1 MKQVC
6 RVYLRASTLEQ
17 DATRAHN
24 EVMQFAKDNNLYVAA
39 KYIANESGASLAR
52 PELMRL
58 IDEAQEGDILLV
70 EEVTRLSRLTATDW
84 EALKAMLHAK
94 RIRVVALDLPTSHQL
109 VKTGD
114 DFTGRMLD
122 ALNGMMLDMLAAIAR
137 KDYDDRRKKQAQGIT
152 KAKAA
157 GKFKGR
163 PDDALKQARV
173 ADALKAGMTQR
184 KVAEVCG
191 VSLALVNKVAKGL
204 KDNA

>member
-1 MKQVC
+1 MKQIC
-6 RVYLRASTLEQ
+6 RVYLRASTEQQ
-17 DATRAHN
+17 DATRAN
-24 EVMQFAKDNNLYVAA
+24 DEVMQFAKDNNLYVAA
-39 KYIANESGASLAR
+39 KYVANESGASLAR

-58 IDEAQEGDILLV
+58 IDDAQEGEILLV

-84 EALKAMLHAK
+84 EALKAMLQAK

-109 VKTGD
+109 VKSGD

-163 PDDALKQARV
+163 PDDVQKQARV
-173 ADALKAGMTQR
+173 ADALRAGMTQR

>member
-1 MKQVC
+1 MKQIC
-6 RVYLRASTLEQ
+6 RVYLRASTEQQ
-17 DATRAHN
+17 DATRAN
-24 EVMQFAKDNNLYVAA
+24 DEVMQFAKDNNLYVAA
-39 KYIANESGASLAR
+39 KYVANESGASLAR

-58 IDEAQEGDILLV
+58 IDDAQEGEILLV

-84 EALKAMLHAK
+84 EALKAMLQAK

-109 VKTGD
+109 VKSGD

-163 PDDALKQARV
+163 PDDVQKQARV
-173 ADALKAGMTQR
+173 ADVLRAGMTQR

>member
-1 MKQVC
+1 MKQIC
-6 RVYLRASTLEQ
+6 RVYLRASTEQQ
-17 DATRAHN
+17 DATRAN
-24 EVMQFAKDNNLYVAA
+24 DEVMQFAKDNNLYVAA
-39 KYIANESGASLAR
+39 KYVANESGASLAR

-58 IDEAQEGDILLV
+58 IDDAQEGEILLV

-84 EALKAMLHAK
+84 EALKAMLQAK

-109 VKTGD
+109 VRTGD

-157 GKFKGR
+157 GRFKGR
-163 PDDALKQARV
+163 PDDVQKQARV

-204 KDNA
+204 KNNA

>member
-1 MKQVC
+1 MKQIC
-6 RVYLRASTLEQ
+6 RVYLRASTEQQ
-17 DATRAHN
+17 DANRAN
-24 EVMQFAKDNNLYVAA
+24 DEVMLFAKDNDLYVAA
-39 KYIANESGASLAR
+39 KYVANESGASLAR

-58 IDEAQEGDILLV
+58 ISDAQEGEILLV

-84 EALKAMLHAK
+84 EALKAMLQAK

-152 KAKAA
+152 KAQAA

-163 PDDALKQARV
+163 GVDVELHKRV
-173 ADALKAGMTQR
+173 ASALASGLTQR
-184 KVAEVCG
+184 AVAQVVGC
-191 VSLALVNKVAKGL
+191 SLATVSKVAKAG
-204 KDNA
+204 K